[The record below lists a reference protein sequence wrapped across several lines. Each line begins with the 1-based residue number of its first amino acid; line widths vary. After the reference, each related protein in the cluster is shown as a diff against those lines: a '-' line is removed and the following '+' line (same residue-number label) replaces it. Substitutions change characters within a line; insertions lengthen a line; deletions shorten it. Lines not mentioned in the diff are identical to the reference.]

1 MKRRE
6 FLRKVGVGSLL
17 ALGMPY
23 IALAQARPVKLATLL
38 PLTGPFAFAG
48 NAGREGFVDGVDYV
62 NEILGG
68 IGGRRLELIV
78 EDTGYDVAKGTAAF
92 NRVLSRERPEELLFV
107 YGDSTGLSK
116 ALAPEIARL
125 GLPYSA
131 TSFANELADPKTYPT
146 IFVFGPTYNDMMEAL
161 LRQIRLEK
169 ARARIALVYSN
180 TEFGRD
186 PIPYVKERA
195 KALGMEVVHEE
206 VTPAAFTDA
215 TPVVL
220 NLRRSNPDYVILQ
233 GYALSVEPLILRTA
247 REQGLQARFMGT
259 YYSAELALIQ
269 RAGPAAEGFTV
280 TYHNAYW
287 YDTLVPAVEEMRK
300 FRQRK
305 GRDTSYRPTYYMGSL
320 AVALAVAEAM
330 RRAAGAGKLTRA
342 GVVEYLEKLGDY
354 NGLGLQRSYQFVNH
368 RLPYTK
374 LYRASAKDGRFNAI
388 TDWIKLA

>member
-6 FLRKVGVGSLL
+6 FLQKVGVGSLL
-17 ALGMPY
+17 GLGIPFF
-23 IALAQARPVKLATLL
+23 ARAQARPVKLATLL

-48 NAGREGFVDGVDYV
+48 NAGREGFVDGVEYV
-62 NEILGG
+62 NEVQGG
-68 IGGRRLELIV
+68 IAGRKLELLL

-92 NRVLSRERPEELLFV
+92 NRVISRERPDELLFV

-116 ALAPEIARL
+116 ALAPEIARI

-131 TSFANELADPKTYPT
+131 TSFASELADPRTYPT

-186 PIPYVKERA
+186 PIPYAKERA

-206 VTPAAFTDA
+206 VTPPALTDA
-215 TPVVL
+215 TPIAL
-220 NLRRSNPDYVILQ
+220 NLRRANPDFVILQ
-233 GYALSVEPLILRTA
+233 GYALSAEPLILRAA
-247 REQGLQARFMGT
+247 REQGLRARFMGT
-259 YYSAELALIQ
+259 YYSAELLLIQ

-287 YDTLVPAVEEMRK
+287 YDTLVPIVDEMRK

-320 AVALAVAEAM
+320 GVVLAVAEAM

-342 GVVEYLEKLGDY
+342 GLVEYLEKLEDY
-354 NGLGLQRSYQFVNH
+354 NGLGLQRSYRFVNH

-374 LYRASAKDGRFNAI
+374 LYRANVAKGRFDAI
-388 TDWIKLA
+388 TDWLNLA

>member
-6 FLRKVGVGSLL
+6 FLRKLGVGSLA

-23 IALAQARPVKLATLL
+23 FAAAQARPVKLATLL

-48 NAGREGFVDGVDYV
+48 NAGREGFVDGVEYV
-62 NEILGG
+62 NEVLGG

-78 EDTGYDVAKGTAAF
+78 EDTGYDVARGTAAF
-92 NRVLSRERPEELLFV
+92 NRVVARERPDELLFV

-116 ALAPEIARL
+116 ALAPEIARTN
-125 GLPYSA
+125 LPYSA
-131 TSFANELADPKTYPT
+131 TSFSNELADPRTYPT

-161 LRQIRLEK
+161 LRQVRLQRP
-169 ARARIALVYSN
+169 RARIAFVYSN

-186 PIPYVKERA
+186 PIPYGRERA
-195 KALGMEVVHEE
+195 RALGMEVVHEE
-206 VTPAAFTDA
+206 VTPPAFTDA

-220 NLRRSNPDYVILQ
+220 NLRRANPDFVILQ
-233 GYALSVEPLILRTA
+233 GYALSVEPLILRAA
-247 REQGLQARFMGT
+247 REQGLQAQFMGT

-287 YDTLVPAVEEMRK
+287 YEALIPAVEEMRR

-305 GRDTSYRPTYYMGSL
+305 GRDASYRPTYYMGSL
-320 AVALAVAEAM
+320 AVAFGIAEAM
-330 RRAAGAGKLTRA
+330 RRAAQAGRLTRA
-342 GVVEYLEKLGDY
+342 GVVEHLEKIGDY
-354 NGLGLQRSYQFVNH
+354 NAMGLVRDFNFVNH
-368 RLPYTK
+368 RLPQTR
-374 LYRASAKDGRFNAI
+374 LFRASVREGRFNAI
-388 TDWIKLA
+388 TDWLRLG